1 MPIVWRDGF
10 ECYTPFAI
18 DNIEGWTAIDGDASA
33 TYGAN
38 DVDFT
43 NEGYTGSGIIWN
55 NNEAAST
62 GGDISGYSSYEGDQG
77 LYFFAATSFLNDDW
91 MIGPEFT
98 ISGVSSPTLSFW
110 AKSITDAYGLDRFQ
124 IAIGS
129 STNPDDFT
137 VISSGAYVEAPI
149 EWTQYEYDLSAYDGQ
164 TVRVGIHCVSNDSF
178 VLQMDSFVVEGTL
191 GVNDVQSLDMNIYPN
206 PVNGDF
212 VTIQTPVNGVKYVEV
227 FDITGKRLINTSLS
241 ADTLEVSSLS
251 AGMYLIKVTVE
262 GQSKTSK
269 LIVR

>member
-1 MPIVWRDGF
+1 
-10 ECYTPFAI
+10 
-18 DNIEGWTAIDGDASA
+18 
-33 TYGAN
+33 
-38 DVDFT
+38 
-43 NEGYTGSGIIWN
+43 
-55 NNEAAST
+55 
-62 GGDISGYSSYEGDQG
+62 
-77 LYFFAATSFLNDDW
+77 

-124 IAIGS
+124 IGIGS

-137 VISSGAYVEAPI
+137 IISAGSYEEAPI